1 MSRFT
6 LADAIRLA
14 PFRSADPTVVA
25 GGEHM
30 DRAIRWAHATE
41 QRNVAPL
48 LRPGDLVLTMGTELP
63 ADDDR
68 AGFDEF
74 AHALAEAESTG
85 LVVEL
90 GRRWQ
95 ALPQP
100 LIDACERYDI
110 PLIALA
116 QVTRFAAL
124 TQAIGEQIVDGQLA
138 ELREAQRVHDT
149 FTELSFD
156 QAGPAEILDAV
167 SRLASGP
174 VVLENSQH
182 QPLDFLPGPTSP
194 TGFLDNWQGRSAR
207 VRVSGRT
214 GWDARNGWLVTRLGT
229 GNQDWGRLIIS
240 SPDAPPQRLMAVA
253 ERAAAALALHRLHE
267 RDRDNVI
274 RRTHRELLIALET
287 NPGAEE
293 TIARCEVVKF
303 PIQNRRFVALILR
316 QRKIG
321 RRDELLSATVH
332 AAHGLRTPALVSEVE
347 GDIVVLLSA
356 APTANLDAL
365 VDRLAT
371 RLHPNHEFLAAAG
384 RVVDSR
390 EGIAQTTMEARQI
403 ANAVTAR
410 NADAGSI
417 VHRLEDLHL
426 RGLLAL
432 FGDDDRLALFV
443 DRELAPLKK
452 ADASGRG
459 DLIDVLRALFEHPSS
474 KSNAAASLHLS
485 RAAFYDRLAK
495 IEQVLG
501 VSLEDPD
508 VRVSLHV
515 ALLADA
521 MPAEEN

>member
-1 MSRFT
+1 
-6 LADAIRLA
+6 
-14 PFRSADPTVVA
+14 
-25 GGEHM
+25 M

-41 QRNVAPL
+41 QRDVAPL

-63 ADDDR
+63 DDGDH
-68 AGFDEF
+68 AGFEEF

-100 LIDACERYDI
+100 LIDACERNAI

-116 QVTRFAAL
+116 HVTRFAAL

-138 ELREAQRVHDT
+138 ELREAQRVHET

-167 SRLASGP
+167 SRLANGP

-194 TGFLDNWQGRSAR
+194 EGFLDNWQGRSAR
-207 VRVSGRT
+207 VKVTGRT
-214 GWDARNGWLVTRLGT
+214 GWDQRNGWLVTRLGT
-229 GNQDWGRLIIS
+229 GNQDWGRLVIP

-274 RRTHRELLIALET
+274 RRTHRELLIALEN
-287 NPGAEE
+287 NPDAEE

-303 PIQNRRFVALILR
+303 PIQRRQFVALNLR

-321 RRDELLSATVH
+321 RPDELLSATVH
-332 AAHGLRTPALVSEVE
+332 AAHGLRTAALVAEVE
-347 GDIVVLLSA
+347 GDVIVLLSA

-365 VDRLAT
+365 VDRLAA
-371 RLHPNHEFLAAAG
+371 RLHPSHDLLVAAG

-390 EGIAQTTMEARQI
+390 DGIAQTVTEARQV

-410 NADAGSI
+410 NAEATST

-432 FGDDDRLALFV
+432 FGDDDRLTLFV
-443 DRELAPLKK
+443 ERELAPLRK
-452 ADASGRG
+452 ADAAGRG
-459 DLIDVLRALFEHPSS
+459 DLMGVLRALFDHPSS
-474 KSNAAASLHLS
+474 KSDAAASLHLS

-495 IEQVLG
+495 IEQILG
-501 VSLEDPD
+501 VDLENPD

-521 MPAEEN
+521 LSSDGMSAETS